1 MSCHSAHLWHVES
14 ISAFHLP
21 PVITPVPPTRR
32 WRVVVHASSLMW
44 QRRRSTP
51 FSMTTWKASW
61 IIVNPTGTMMSS
73 GSSSAIQVIIFAEVG
88 FTGGILGDLW
98 STIICLTF
106 LPQTPHFQVVTQ
118 SAHTNTNKNIYT
130 TYEKLTVKNIW
141 CPFWQ
146 KDI

>member
-1 MSCHSAHLWHVES
+1 MSCHCAHLWHVES
-14 ISAFHLP
+14 ISAIHLP

-32 WRVVVHASSLMW
+32 WQLVVHASSLMW

-51 FSMTTWKASW
+51 FSMTTRNASW

-73 GSSSAIQVIIFAEVG
+73 GSSSTIQVIIFTEVAL
-88 FTGGILGDLW
+88 TGRILGDLW
-98 STIICLTF
+98 STIICLIF
-106 LPQTPHFQVVTQ
+106 WPQTPHFQVVNH
-118 SAHTNTNKNIYT
+118 SVHTKLNKDIHM
-130 TYEKLTVKNIW
+130 TYKKLTVKNTG